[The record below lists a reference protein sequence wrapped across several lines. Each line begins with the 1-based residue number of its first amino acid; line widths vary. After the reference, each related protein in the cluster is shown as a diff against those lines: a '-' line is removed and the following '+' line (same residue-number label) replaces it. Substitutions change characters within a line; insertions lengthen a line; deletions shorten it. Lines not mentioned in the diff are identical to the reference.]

1 VQSHAVKHLEEVFP
15 SRTSPTRVGKM
26 GTPSSSSRD
35 GRPTTA
41 DYDHR
46 GGGSGGAP
54 SGAVSHYAAQLK
66 SCEMRYTILRNELDD
81 VAAEERQL
89 NVKKT
94 KINKGTEQ
102 ISQHRCCCQGRL
114 CAEGMRSQR
123 SGLHTRFPYQAM
135 SLTFSALFPL
145 PQLPNTCRTNATS

>member
-1 VQSHAVKHLEEVFP
+1 
-15 SRTSPTRVGKM
+15 M
-26 GTPSSSSRD
+26 GTPSSGSRG

-46 GGGSGGAP
+46 GGGSSVV

-94 KINKGTEQ
+94 KINKGTEL
-102 ISQHRCCCQGRL
+102 IAFLSPHLLVLGSVASIVIITPRSLSVHVSQL
-114 CAEGMRSQR
+114 I
-123 SGLHTRFPYQAM
+123 
-135 SLTFSALFPL
+135 ALFPH
-145 PQLPNTCRTNATS
+145 PQLPNTCRTNATSSKPSYSCS